1 MVDNDNGTTSGN
13 GCLIAIG
20 LLVALLLS
28 STLFAGGPLD
38 LIFDFLMMISIWMF
52 GVFGVLIGA

>member
-20 LLVALLLS
+20 LLLVVLIFIGTRFGL
-28 STLFAGGPLD
+28 GPLD
-38 LIFDFLMMISIWMF
+38 LFYHFLMMISILLF
-52 GVFGVLIGA
+52 GDA

>member
-1 MVDNDNGTTSGN
+1 MANNDNDPTSGN

-20 LLVALLLS
+20 LLVAILLS

-38 LIFDFLMMISIWMF
+38 LIFDFLMMISILMF
-52 GVFGVLIGA
+52 GDA

>member
-1 MVDNDNGTTSGN
+1 MANNDNGPTSGN

-38 LIFDFLMMISIWMF
+38 LIFDFLMMISILMF
-52 GVFGVLIGA
+52 GDA

>member
-20 LLVALLLS
+20 CLVVLLLS
-28 STLFAGGPLD
+28 STLFGRGPLD
-38 LIFDFLMMISIWMF
+38 LIFDFLMMISILMF
-52 GVFGVLIGA
+52 GDA